1 MLFRQTITAND
12 GSIYELPPAEY
23 NYEST
28 ETKEQV
34 LEKARQAA
42 AAVKTSFAVIVT
54 ASAGQ
59 TWIGLKLLKRAA
71 A

>member
-1 MLFRQTITAND
+1 
-12 GSIYELPPAEY
+12 
-23 NYEST
+23 
-28 ETKEQV
+28 V

>member
-1 MLFRQTITAND
+1 
-12 GSIYELPPAEY
+12 
-23 NYEST
+23 
-28 ETKEQV
+28 V

-59 TWIGLKLLKRAA
+59 TRIGLKLLKRAA